1 MSRPQIRG
9 RLAAMKPVAILL
21 CGLAVLL
28 SGCATTQRLGA
39 AGDVH
44 LLLLA
49 IRDGDQAAFD
59 AHIDRPALKAEL
71 ESRIL
76 NRAGRTDGSGS
87 LSALAAVLAGPIAD
101 AAADAVLH
109 PQVFRSVAEYYGY
122 RPDQPIP
129 GPLVIASQ
137 LRSLPD
143 GRVCATRRRDGP
155 CLVTFARR
163 DGAWRLVSFDGEA
176 SMLRLGR

>member
-1 MSRPQIRG
+1 
-9 RLAAMKPVAILL
+9 MKPVSLL
-21 CGLAVLL
+21 LFGLTLL
-28 SGCATTQRLGA
+28 LTGCATTDRLGA

-44 LLLLA
+44 RLLVA
-49 IRDGDQAAFD
+49 IRDDDQAAFD
-59 AHIDRPALKAEL
+59 AHIDRPALRAEL

-76 NRAGRTDGSGS
+76 NRAGQTDRSGS
-87 LSALAAVLAGPIAD
+87 LSAIAAVLAGPIAD

-109 PQVFRSVAEYYGY
+109 PRVFRSVAEYYGY
-122 RPDQPIP
+122 RPDQPLP
-129 GPLVIASQ
+129 GPLVIASR
-137 LRSLPD
+137 LKSLPD

-163 DGAWRLVSFDGEA
+163 DGAWRLVSFDGDP